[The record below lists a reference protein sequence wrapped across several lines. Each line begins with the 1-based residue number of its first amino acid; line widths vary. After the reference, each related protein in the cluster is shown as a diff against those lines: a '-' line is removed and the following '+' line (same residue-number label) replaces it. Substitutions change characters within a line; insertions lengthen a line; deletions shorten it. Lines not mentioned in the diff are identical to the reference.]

1 MSTTYTLTYSEKF
14 QGFPSFYSY
23 IPDYMIG
30 MNSHFYTFHKGD
42 MYKHNVATTIGGATV
57 PRNNFYGS
65 QYSSSMTSVFND
77 APLDNKIFKT
87 INLES
92 SFATA
97 ADAWSGQF
105 DTDIQKTGFIDAS
118 FFEKKEGAWFAYMR
132 NEPGSTALVSG
143 TNTSTGVN
151 QLIDTSVN
159 FSTLGVVAGDIVLNP
174 STGKS
179 ALVTVVAATILTLDG
194 DIFPLSLQDYSVFD
208 GSPPSD
214 LELRSLS
221 GIGACTSVV
230 WSGVAG
236 AATTVNFALT
246 TDIGSVLSIGDQ
258 LYAKTT
264 PQLIG
269 TVTAITVDL
278 PGGVNSITVGSTI
291 AGSTATATDLILF
304 SKNQTAESYGVLGH
318 FCEFTLTNTATTAV
332 ELFAVETEIMKS
344 FP

>member
-1 MSTTYTLTYSEKF
+1 MSTTYTLTYSDKF
-14 QGFPSFYSY
+14 KGFPSFYSY
-23 IPDYMIG
+23 IPDFMIG
-30 MNSHFYTFHKGD
+30 MNSHFYTFNKGD
-42 MYKHNVATTIGGATV
+42 IYRHNVATTIGGATV

-65 QYSSSMTSVFND
+65 QYNSSITSVFNEG
-77 APLDNKIFKT
+77 PLDNKIFKT

-132 NEPGSTALVSG
+132 NEPSNTALASG
-143 TNTSTGVN
+143 TNTAIGAN

-179 ALVTVVAATILTLDG
+179 ALVTVVAATILTLDT
-194 DIFPLSLQDYSVFD
+194 DIFPSFPQNYSVFD
-208 GSPPSD
+208 GSPPSE

-258 LYAKTT
+258 LYAKAT

-269 TVTAITVDL
+269 TVTAITVNL

-318 FCEFTLTNTATTAV
+318 FCEFTLTNTATTPV